1 MISKRL
7 MDEMNNQIMYELFSA
22 HLYMAME
29 AYCASQNLDG
39 FANWLKV
46 QTEEERSHARL
57 FFDFIN
63 RMNGDVKVFGIEE
76 PNGYFENLLDVF
88 KKGYEHELFV
98 TSRIY
103 LLMEIAQEEKNH
115 AAVSFLKWFVD
126 EQVEEESNF
135 FGMVKK
141 LEMIGDNMSGLYMLD
156 KELAARVFVPPVINI

>member
-1 MISKRL
+1 MLSKRL
-7 MDEMNNQIMYELFSA
+7 IDEMNIQIMHELASA

-29 AYCASQNLDG
+29 AYCASLNLDG

-46 QTEEERSHARL
+46 QTEEERAHARL

-63 RMNGDVKVFGIEE
+63 RMNGEVKVYGIDE
-76 PNGYFENLLDVF
+76 PHDKYASLLDVF
-88 KKGYEHELFV
+88 EKGYEHEQFV

-103 LLMEIAQEEKNH
+103 LLADIATEEKNH

-135 FGMVKK
+135 LGLIKK
-141 LEMIGDNMSGLYMLD
+141 LELIGDNTSGLYMLD
-156 KELAARVFVPPVINI
+156 KELAARVYVPPTITV